1 MCNNP
6 YNSSFEKRK
15 AMRFSIIQILP
26 FFVISCVSEVDI
38 SLNEPKKE
46 ITINCILTPDADTV
60 TAWLSYTKPVL
71 SSAGFEPINK
81 ARLILYEQ
89 GNPVGKFRQTDSTA
103 WVLPYKIKPGEKY
116 KIEVITNNTTV
127 WAETIVP
134 QFISAEIDSLQLY
147 HYRLEYKILID
158 DSPSESNYYW
168 ISAKGYSWYDGL
180 PYYEMAGAIHT
191 NYSFADDFNRY
202 TETFWEGYIYSY
214 EKYIRITDISL
225 PYSFIQLQFHPSTID
240 FTQGP
245 QKVFILSVDYHL
257 DKYMKSS
264 LLMEENDLWAEDV
277 PIVYAPFPVY
287 SNIHGGTGI
296 FGSFTSVSKEFSG
309 E

>member
-1 MCNNP
+1 MSNNP

-15 AMRFSIIQILP
+15 AMRFSIIHILP
-26 FFVISCVSEVDI
+26 LFVISCVSEVDI
-38 SLNEPKKE
+38 SFNEPKKE
-46 ITINCILTPDADTV
+46 TTLNCILTPDADTV
-60 TAWLSYTKPVL
+60 TVWLSYTKPVL

-89 GNPVGKFRQTDSTA
+89 GNPVGQFKQTDSTA

-116 KIEVITNNTTV
+116 KIEVTTNNTTV
-127 WAETIVP
+127 WAETTVPGKFNANITSLEIVTFRYDYQVSFLNNP
-134 QFISAEIDSLQLY
+134 KSF
-147 HYRLEYKILID
+147 
-158 DSPSESNYYW
+158 YW
-168 ISAKGYSWYDGL
+168 ISAKGYAHYKGEPTFDRA
-180 PYYEMAGAIHT
+180 PAF
-191 NYSFADDFNRY
+191 YSSCSYADDFNRY
-202 TETFWEGYIYSY
+202 LETWAGYRYSY
-214 EKYIRITDISL
+214 EDYIRIAGNTL
-225 PYSFIQLQFHPSTID
+225 QLDSINCQFVPVTID
-240 FTQGP
+240 INLGSQRIF
-245 QKVFILSVDYHL
+245 VFSVDYHL

-296 FGSFTSVSKEFSG
+296 FGSFTSVSKEFSR